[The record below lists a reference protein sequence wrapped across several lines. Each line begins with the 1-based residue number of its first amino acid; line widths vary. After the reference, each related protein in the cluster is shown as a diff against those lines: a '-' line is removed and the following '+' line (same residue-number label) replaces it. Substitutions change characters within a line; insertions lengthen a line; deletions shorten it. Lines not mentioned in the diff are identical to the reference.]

1 MRIGILTLPL
11 HTNYGGILQAYALQT
26 VLERMGHEVKVLD
39 KPFIPQMLPW
49 WKRPYSYTKRAIKKY
64 VLGERNGIFQE
75 RDAYQHQVIERKFT
89 QPFIESHIHRFV
101 ISHLTDINPT
111 DFDAIVVG
119 SDQIWRMMYF
129 NGFWSTPLASDAFL
143 GFTEGWNIKRVSYA
157 ASFGT
162 ENSDI
167 PEEEIEDCK
176 AAISKFNAVSVRE
189 ESGVKICKDLF
200 DIEAKWVLDPTMLLQ
215 ASDYINLIGKKET
228 KTSNGVLMSYVLD
241 ENPDVAE
248 LRSRIAKDKNLKI
261 NISNVADNGSDKRC
275 VLPQPPIEHWL
286 QSFIDADYV
295 INDSFHACVFSILFH
310 KQFTVYGNKVRG
322 LERFTSLLSMFGLED
337 RLVTS
342 SYEYKPLP
350 DIDYTKVDKIL
361 NEKRQEAMSFLKSSL
376 K

>member
-143 GFTEGWNIKRVSYA
+143 GFTEGWNIKRISYA
-157 ASFGT
+157 ASFGV
-162 ENSDI
+162 DI
-167 PEEEIEDCK
+167 PDIPKKQLEDCK
-176 AAISKFNAVSVRE
+176 KAIARFDGISVRE
-189 ESGVKICKDLF
+189 KSGVDACKKYLDV
-200 DIEAKWVLDPTMLLQ
+200 DAKWVLDPTMLLER
-215 ASDYINLIGKKET
+215 SDYQKLISKS
-228 KTSNGVLMSYVLD
+228 TSQKPILMSYVLD
-241 ENPDVAE
+241 ESPEIAA
-248 LRSRIAKDKNLKI
+248 LRSKIALEKGLEIKITNLP
-261 NISNVADNGSDKRC
+261 DTGTGERGTR
-275 VLPQPPIEHWL
+275 PQPPLEDWL
-286 QSFIDADYV
+286 QAFDEAKYV

-310 KQFTVYGNKVRG
+310 KQFTVIGNKKRG
-322 LERFTSLLSMFGLED
+322 LARFQSLLKLFGLED
-337 RLVTS
+337 RLITRS
-342 SYEYKPLP
+342 DEYRDLP
-350 DIDYTKVDKIL
+350 DIDYDCVDRIL
-361 NEKRQEAMSFLKSSL
+361 NEKREEAYKFLAESL
-376 K
+376 N